1 MILITTLVKNT
12 LTLNCYL
19 LTQTVLRMKSN
30 QKMFMKNFLSTS
42 ICLTLEIA
50 QKTQKFY
57 DNQNEMVIGKMK
69 VENKGIS
76 INKFVGLKPKMYSML
91 SNDGKESNTA
101 KEVKIAT
108 DFNEFR
114 DILFNKRI
122 VRHEMKRIKV
132 KNTNLEN
139 MKSTKYHYHV
149 LMIKDL
155 F

>member
-50 QKTQKFY
+50 QKTPKFY

-114 DILFNKRI
+114 DILFNKKI

>member
-1 MILITTLVKNT
+1 MILITTLLKNT

-91 SNDGKESNTA
+91 SDDGKESNTA
-101 KEVKIAT
+101 KGVKIAT

-114 DILFNKRI
+114 DTLFNKKI

>member
-1 MILITTLVKNT
+1 MDLPSGKGIRSSF
-12 LTLNCYL
+12 
-19 LTQTVLRMKSN
+19 TVLRMKSN

-114 DILFNKRI
+114 DILFNKKI

>member
-1 MILITTLVKNT
+1 
-12 LTLNCYL
+12 
-19 LTQTVLRMKSN
+19 
-30 QKMFMKNFLSTS
+30 MFMKNFLSTS

-76 INKFVGLKPKMYSML
+76 INKFVGLKPKMYSLL
-91 SNDGKESNTA
+91 SDDGKESNTA
-101 KEVKIAT
+101 RGVKIVT

-114 DILFNKRI
+114 DTLVNKKI

-139 MKSTKYHYHV
+139 MKSTKYLYHV

>member
-76 INKFVGLKPKMYSML
+76 INKFVGIKPKMYSML
-91 SNDGKESNTA
+91 SDDGKESNTA

-114 DILFNKRI
+114 DILFNKKI

>member
-114 DILFNKRI
+114 DILFNKKI

>member
-1 MILITTLVKNT
+1 
-12 LTLNCYL
+12 
-19 LTQTVLRMKSN
+19 
-30 QKMFMKNFLSTS
+30 MFMKNFLSTS

-76 INKFVGLKPKMYSML
+76 INKFVGLKPKMYSLL
-91 SNDGKESNTA
+91 SDDGKESNTA
-101 KEVKIAT
+101 RGVKIAT

-114 DILFNKRI
+114 DTLVNKKI

>member
-91 SNDGKESNTA
+91 SDDGKESNTA

-139 MKSTKYHYHV
+139 MKSTKYLYHV

>member
-1 MILITTLVKNT
+1 MILITTLLKNT

-91 SNDGKESNTA
+91 SDDGKESNTA

-114 DILFNKRI
+114 DILFNKKI

>member
-12 LTLNCYL
+12 LTLNWYL

-91 SNDGKESNTA
+91 SDDGKESNTA

-114 DILFNKRI
+114 DILFNKKI
-122 VRHEMKRIKV
+122 VRHEMKRITV

>member
-1 MILITTLVKNT
+1 MILITTLLKNT

-19 LTQTVLRMKSN
+19 LTQTVLRIKSN

-76 INKFVGLKPKMYSML
+76 INKFVGLKPKMYSLL
-91 SNDGKESNTA
+91 SDDGKESNTA
-101 KEVKIAT
+101 RGVKIAT

-114 DILFNKRI
+114 DTLVNKKI

-139 MKSTKYHYHV
+139 MKSTKYLYHV

>member
-1 MILITTLVKNT
+1 
-12 LTLNCYL
+12 
-19 LTQTVLRMKSN
+19 
-30 QKMFMKNFLSTS
+30 MKNFLSTS

-91 SNDGKESNTA
+91 SDDGKESNTA
-101 KEVKIAT
+101 KGVKIAT

-114 DILFNKRI
+114 DTLFNKKI

>member
-1 MILITTLVKNT
+1 MILITTLLKNT

-19 LTQTVLRMKSN
+19 LTQTALRMKSN

-91 SNDGKESNTA
+91 SDDGKESNTA

-114 DILFNKRI
+114 DILFNKKI

>member
-1 MILITTLVKNT
+1 
-12 LTLNCYL
+12 
-19 LTQTVLRMKSN
+19 
-30 QKMFMKNFLSTS
+30 
-42 ICLTLEIA
+42 
-50 QKTQKFY
+50 
-57 DNQNEMVIGKMK
+57 MVIGKMK

-114 DILFNKRI
+114 DILFNKKI

>member
-12 LTLNCYL
+12 LTLNWYL

-91 SNDGKESNTA
+91 SDDGKESNTA

-114 DILFNKRI
+114 DILFNKKI

>member
-1 MILITTLVKNT
+1 MILITTLVKST

-91 SNDGKESNTA
+91 SDDGKESNTA

>member
-1 MILITTLVKNT
+1 MILITTLLKNT

-19 LTQTVLRMKSN
+19 LTQTVLRIKSN

-76 INKFVGLKPKMYSML
+76 INKFVGLKPKMYSLL
-91 SNDGKESNTA
+91 SDDGKESNTA
-101 KEVKIAT
+101 RGVKIAT

-114 DILFNKRI
+114 DTLVNKKI

>member
-91 SNDGKESNTA
+91 SDDGKESNTA

-114 DILFNKRI
+114 DILFNKKI

-139 MKSTKYHYHV
+139 MKSTKYHYHI

>member
-1 MILITTLVKNT
+1 MILITTLLKNT

-19 LTQTVLRMKSN
+19 LTQTVLCMKSN

-91 SNDGKESNTA
+91 SDDGKESNTA
-101 KEVKIAT
+101 KGVKIAT

-114 DILFNKRI
+114 DTLFNKKI

>member
-1 MILITTLVKNT
+1 
-12 LTLNCYL
+12 
-19 LTQTVLRMKSN
+19 
-30 QKMFMKNFLSTS
+30 MFMKNFLSTS

-76 INKFVGLKPKMYSML
+76 INKFVGLKPKMYSLL
-91 SNDGKESNTA
+91 SDDGKESNTA
-101 KEVKIAT
+101 RGVKIAT

-114 DILFNKRI
+114 DTLVNKKI

-139 MKSTKYHYHV
+139 MKSTKYLYHV

>member
-42 ICLTLEIA
+42 ICLTLEFA

-91 SNDGKESNTA
+91 SDDGKESNTA

-114 DILFNKRI
+114 DILFNKKI

>member
-1 MILITTLVKNT
+1 MIFITTLFKNR

>member
-91 SNDGKESNTA
+91 SDDGKESNTA

-114 DILFNKRI
+114 DILFNKKI

>member
-91 SNDGKESNTA
+91 SDDGKESNTA

>member
-1 MILITTLVKNT
+1 
-12 LTLNCYL
+12 
-19 LTQTVLRMKSN
+19 
-30 QKMFMKNFLSTS
+30 
-42 ICLTLEIA
+42 
-50 QKTQKFY
+50 
-57 DNQNEMVIGKMK
+57 MVIGKMK

-91 SNDGKESNTA
+91 SDDGKESNTA

-108 DFNEFR
+108 HFNEFR